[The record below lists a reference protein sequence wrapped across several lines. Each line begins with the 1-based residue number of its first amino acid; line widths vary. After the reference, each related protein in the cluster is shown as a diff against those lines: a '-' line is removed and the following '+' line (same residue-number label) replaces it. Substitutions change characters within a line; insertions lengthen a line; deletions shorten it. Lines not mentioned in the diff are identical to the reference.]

1 MLKAVKN
8 NQSPSFWTPDSWT
21 ARPAK
26 HLPEYDDFAELNRV
40 TEALSGYV
48 PLVQAE
54 GVRRLKKELAR
65 AAAGEA
71 LLLQAGDC
79 AESFAEFNAENIQA
93 TLHSI
98 QQMAGVM
105 SAAANLP
112 VTKIGRIAGQFA
124 KPRSD
129 DFETRGSVTLP
140 AYRGDI
146 VNGMEFSAPARRND
160 PQRMIRAYAQSLTT
174 MEIVGKEDF
183 FSAHEAL
190 LLPYEQALTRRDD
203 ETGGWYGLSAH
214 FLWVGDRTRQP
225 DGAHVEFLR
234 GINNPIGIK
243 CGPTLTT
250 DDLLRLLDI
259 LNPENEAGRITLISR
274 MGHDKVQAFLP
285 PLIHAVKK
293 NGRTVT
299 WACDPMHGNTQISSN
314 GYKTRPFENIL
325 AEAKGFFAVHR
336 AEGTHP
342 GGVHLEMTGQ
352 DVTECTGGTVTE
364 ATLSH
369 RYHTHCDPRMNAAQG
384 LALAY
389 LIAEE
394 LK

>member
-1 MLKAVKN
+1 MLKVIKSDQPA
-8 NQSPSFWTPDSWT
+8 SWTPESWVEK
-21 ARPAK
+21 PAK
-26 HLPEYDDFAELNRV
+26 HLPEYDDFAALGRV
-40 TEALSGYV
+40 TEALSGYA
-48 PLVQAE
+48 PLVSPAS
-54 GVRRLKKELAR
+54 VRRLKRELAE
-65 AAAGEA
+65 AGAGKA

-93 TLHSI
+93 TLRAI
-98 QQMAGVM
+98 RQMAGIM

-112 VTKIGRIAGQFA
+112 VAKIGRIAGQFA

-129 DFETRGSVTLP
+129 EHETRGGITLP

-146 VNGMEFSAPARRND
+146 VNGMEFTENARRTD

-174 MEIVGKEDF
+174 MEIVGAEDF
-183 FSAHEAL
+183 FTAHEAL
-190 LLPYEQALTRRDD
+190 LLPYEQALTRRDA
-203 ETGGWYGLSAH
+203 ETGDWYGLSAH

-225 DGAHVEFLR
+225 DGAHVEYLR
-234 GINNPIGIK
+234 GIKNPIGIK

-250 DDLLRLLDI
+250 GDLLQLLDI

-274 MGHDKVQAFLP
+274 MGHDKVESGLP
-285 PLIHAVKK
+285 PLVRAVQKS
-293 NGRTVT
+293 GMVVT

-314 GYKTRPFENIL
+314 GYKTRPFENIV
-325 AEAKGFFAVHR
+325 AEVKGFLAVHR

-384 LALAY
+384 VALAY
-389 LIAEE
+389 LIAED